1 MGLFSSNSEN
11 NPAVQVEKINVA
23 KTMKLI
29 RIIDWELEV
38 VLYTDTTREGY
49 TSVPF
54 NETRVDPED
63 APRNIKEYLE
73 SE

>member
-11 NPAVQVEKINVA
+11 NPAVQVEKINIA

>member
-11 NPAVQVEKINVA
+11 NPAVQVEKIDVA
-23 KTMKLI
+23 TTMNLV

>member
-11 NPAVQVEKINVA
+11 NPAVQVEKIDVA